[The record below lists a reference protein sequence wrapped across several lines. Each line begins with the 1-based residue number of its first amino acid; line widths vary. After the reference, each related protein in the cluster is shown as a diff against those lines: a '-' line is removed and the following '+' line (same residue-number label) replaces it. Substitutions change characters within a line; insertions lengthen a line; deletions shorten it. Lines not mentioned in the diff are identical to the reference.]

1 MSAPDDR
8 LDIVRTA
15 VPDPLEE
22 LMSRPLAEADIDRA
36 TRDMAA
42 PLELAS
48 RDRRSVLVFACG
60 GELFAIGAVDVAK
73 VVPGGRIHRV
83 PHRTNQVFRGVCNTD
98 GEILLCMDLEQTLG
112 LPRPSEDLLRFLVV
126 VGSPRERWA
135 FLVDRIVGVADIA
148 ERALRPAPVTVGA
161 ARSGCVTAL
170 ATTDDGEASLLDLGR
185 LSGIF
190 RGGVS

>member
-1 MSAPDDR
+1 MTEPDDR
-8 LDIVRTA
+8 LAIVA
-15 VPDPLEE
+15 AAMADPLEE
-22 LMSRPLAEADIDRA
+22 LMSRPLSEADIESA

-48 RDRRSVLVFACG
+48 RDRRSVLVFVCG

-73 VVPGGRIHRV
+73 VVPGGKIHRV

-112 LPRPSEDLLRFLVV
+112 LPRPTEEALRFLVV
-126 VGSPRERWA
+126 VGGPRERWA

-148 ERALRPAPVTVGA
+148 EHSLRPAPVTVGA

-170 ATTDDGEASLLDLGR
+170 ASTEDGEASLLDLGR